1 MRNKG
6 LIIALTLIV
15 SVLCIYFLSFTMV
28 SRRVQQQAV
37 DYATRNGQTDQL
49 KRQHYLDSVWRAPVI
64 NVLGVDYTYKDV
76 RQSELGLGLDLKGGM
91 HVTLEVSPVE
101 IVRAM
106 SGNSKDV
113 NFNKAL
119 AQAQEA
125 QKTNASTPFTA
136 LFYQAYRDIAPN
148 DKLAR
153 IFANTTNKSRGID
166 INSTNE
172 KVIAAID
179 KEEEEAIDRSF
190 NILRTRVDKFGV
202 NQPNIQRVKGTG
214 RIQIEL
220 PGVDNPERIRKLLQ
234 GQAKLEFWEVWRTDE
249 FGPYF
254 NQLNEV
260 LNAKEAAE
268 KLNGTAAATPAA
280 ATTDSTATA
289 AATAGDSTSLASQ
302 LAKKDTKAT
311 AKADSANPAKQS
323 SVLAKL
329 FTMPGAL
336 GSNVRDTARVNSLMK
351 SPEVRA
357 VLPPNLTFLWGVKPE
372 LIEGQEYLQL
382 YAIRKAREAT
392 APLGGEVVADAR
404 QDYDQGGRPE
414 VSMQMNP
421 SGGSKWQKLTAANIG
436 RQVAIVLDDYV
447 YSAPVVQAEIAGG
460 NSSISGNFSIEEA
473 QDLAN
478 VLKAGKLPA
487 PTRIVEEAVVGPSLG
502 QEAINQGL
510 YSSLAGLVIIM
521 IFMAIYYG
529 KAGLVAD
536 LALLFNGFLILGVLA
551 QFGTALTLP
560 GIAGLVLTFGMAVDA
575 NVLIFERIREE
586 LNHGLSV
593 KDAINKGYARAFSA
607 IFDSNVTTMLIAVI
621 LGFFGTGPVQ
631 NFAITLGIGVLT
643 SFLSAVYVS
652 RIIIEWLTKGKETT
666 TISFSTPV
674 SRNLFKN
681 VNFDIVGK
689 RKLAYVASAAFIVL
703 GFVLMAV
710 QGGPNLGV
718 DFRGGRSYV
727 VDFSKPE
734 VASDVR
740 ESLAAD
746 FQGAGTEVK
755 TFGAENRLRITT
767 SYLAD
772 DESTAGDAKVQNAL
786 LNGLKKYGADNPKI
800 QSTSKVGATVA
811 DDIKRTSV
819 LSLGLT
825 LLGIFVYV
833 LFRFEKWQYSMAAVV
848 ALFHD
853 ALLVIAAFPIAR
865 LFGLNYEMD
874 QVFVA
879 AVLTIIGFSM
889 NDTVVIYDR
898 IREYLRENPH
908 LTFAQ
913 VVNPALNS
921 TFSRTMITFTTVFLV
936 VVVLYIFGGET
947 LRSFSFAMIVGIIF
961 GTYSSLF
968 IATPII
974 LDTYGR
980 KEARERGTTMSTEI
994 AAADAPTLSTTVH

>member
-6 LIIALTLIV
+6 LIIALTVIV
-15 SVLCIYFLSFTMV
+15 SALCAYFLFFTYI
-28 SRRVQQQAV
+28 SRGVQDKAV
-37 DYATRNGQTDQL
+37 AYATRGGKLDEPR
-49 KRQHYLDSVWRAPVI
+49 RQRYLDSVWRAPVF
-64 NVLGVDYTYKDV
+64 GPFTYREV

-106 SGNSKDV
+106 SGNSKDPA
-113 NFNKAL
+113 FNTAL
-119 AQAQEA
+119 TRAVEA
-125 QKTNASTPFTA
+125 QKTNSGTPFTA
-136 LFYQAYRDIAPN
+136 LFANAYREVAPSQP
-148 DKLAR
+148 LAK

-166 INSTNE
+166 INSSNE
-172 KVIAAID
+172 KVIGAID
-179 KEEEEAIDRSF
+179 KEVEEAIDRSF

-202 NQPNIQRVKGTG
+202 NQPSIQRVKGTG
-214 RIQIEL
+214 RLQIEL
-220 PGVDNPERIRKLLQ
+220 PGVDNPDRVRKLLQ
-234 GQAKLEFWEVWRTDE
+234 GQAKLEFWEVYPQQE
-249 FGPYF
+249 VGPF
-254 NQLNEV
+254 LAQLDQA
-260 LNAKEAAE
+260 LTAKEAAA
-268 KLNGTAAATPAA
+268 KATTTPAGTAGAAATP
-280 ATTDSTATA
+280 
-289 AATAGDSTSLASQ
+289 GDTTSLAAQ
-302 LAKKDTKAT
+302 LAKKTAGAKTDSAAT
-311 AKADSANPAKQS
+311 AKGG

-329 FTMPGAL
+329 LTMPGQL
-336 GSNVRDTARVNSLMK
+336 GVNVRDTARMNQILR
-351 SPEVRA
+351 SPEA
-357 VLPPNLTFLWGVKPE
+357 KGIFPPTMALLWDVKPTAVDK
-372 LIEGQEYLQL
+372 QEYLKL
-382 YAIRKAREAT
+382 HAIRKT
-392 APLGGEVVADAR
+392 LGGQAPVAGEVVSDAR
-404 QDYDQGGRPE
+404 MDYDQGGRPE
-414 VSMQMNP
+414 VSMSMTP
-421 SGGSKWQKLTAANIG
+421 TGAKKWQRMTAANIG

-447 YSAPVVQAEIAGG
+447 YSDPVVQGEIPGG
-460 NSSISGNFSIEEA
+460 NTQISGNFTIEEA

-521 IFMAIYYG
+521 IFMALYYG
-529 KAGLVAD
+529 RAGMVAD
-536 LALLFNGFLILGVLA
+536 VALLFNMFLILGVLA

-560 GIAGLVLTFGMAVDA
+560 GIAGLILVIGSSVDA

-586 LNHGLSV
+586 LNHGLPLH
-593 KDAINKGYARAFSA
+593 DAINKGYSRAFSA

-631 NFAITLGIGVLT
+631 SFAVTLGIGVLT
-643 SFLSAVYVS
+643 SFLSAVFVS
-652 RIIIEWLTKGKETT
+652 RLIIEWLVKGKETSKIT
-666 TISFSTPV
+666 FSTFL
-674 SRNLFKN
+674 SRNLFEN
-681 VNFDIVGK
+681 LNFDIVGK
-689 RKLAYVASAAFIVL
+689 RKIAYAVSTAFILL
-703 GFVLMAV
+703 GFGLMAY

-718 DFRGGRSYV
+718 DFQGGRAYV
-727 VDFSKPE
+727 VDFNKPM

-740 ESLAAD
+740 EAISPA
-746 FQGAGTEVK
+746 FQGAGLEVK
-755 TFGAENRLRITT
+755 QFGAPNRLRITT
-767 SYLAD
+767 GYLAN
-772 DESTAGDAKVQNAL
+772 DESVAADAKVRQAL
-786 LNGLKKYGADNPKI
+786 DNGLRQYASASPTVP
-800 QSTSKVGATVA
+800 STSKVGATIA

-825 LLGIFVYV
+825 LLGIFIYV

-865 LFGLNYEMD
+865 AFGLNYEMD
-874 QVFVA
+874 QIFVA
-879 AVLTIIGFSM
+879 AVLTVIGFSM

-898 IREYLRENPH
+898 IREYLRENPK

-974 LDTYGR
+974 LDTYGK
-980 KEARERGTTMSTEI
+980 KEIRER
-994 AAADAPTLSTTVH
+994 AAAGEDVTGLSGDAPKLSTATV

>member
-15 SVLCIYFLSFTMV
+15 SVLCIYFLTFTFV
-28 SRRVQQQAV
+28 SRGVQQKAV
-37 DYATRNGQTDQL
+37 VYGTRNGKLDERL
-49 KRQHYLDSVWRAPVI
+49 RQHYLDSVWRAPVF
-64 NVLGVDYTYKDV
+64 GSYTYRDV

-106 SGNSKDV
+106 SGNSKDPA
-113 NFNKAL
+113 FNTALTKAQDL
-119 AQAQEA
+119 
-125 QKTNASTPFTA
+125 QKSNPSTPFTA
-136 LFYQAYRDIAPN
+136 LFAQAYSSVSPDG
-148 DKLAR
+148 KLAR

-166 INSTNE
+166 INSTNA
-172 KVIAAID
+172 KVIGAID
-179 KEEEEAIDRSF
+179 KEVEEAIDRSF

-220 PGVDNPERIRKLLQ
+220 PGVDNPDRVRKLLQ
-234 GQAKLEFWEVWRTDE
+234 GQAKLEFWEVWRQDE
-249 FGPYF
+249 FGPF
-254 NQLNEV
+254 LAQLDQA
-260 LNAKEAAE
+260 LTAKEASE
-268 KLNGTAAATPAA
+268 KTTGTTA
-280 ATTDSTATA
+280 ATTATDTTNATA
-289 AATAGDSTSLASQ
+289 ATGDSTSLASQ
-302 LAKKDTKAT
+302 LSKKAPKDSAAKAT
-311 AKADSANPAKQS
+311 AAANKQGS
-323 SVLAKL
+323 PLARL
-329 FTMPGAL
+329 FTMPGTL
-336 GSNVRDTARVNSLMK
+336 GANVRDTARVNALMA
-351 SPEVRA
+351 SQEARA
-357 VLPPNLTFLWGVKPE
+357 VLPPNLTFLWDVKPKVM
-372 LIEGQEYLQL
+372 EGQEYLEL
-382 YAIRKAREAT
+382 YAIRKSREGA
-392 APLGGEVVADAR
+392 APMGGEVVSDAR

-421 SGGSKWQKLTAANIG
+421 SGAHKWQKLTGANIG
-436 RQVAIVLDDYV
+436 RQIAIVLDDNV
-447 YSAPVVQAEIAGG
+447 YSAPNVQSEIAGG
-460 NSSISGNFSIEEA
+460 NSSISGSFSIEEA

-521 IFMAIYYG
+521 IFMALYYG

-536 LALLFNGFLILGVLA
+536 VALLFNMFLILGVLA

-560 GIAGLVLTFGMAVDA
+560 GIAGMVLTIGMSVDA

-586 LNHGLSV
+586 LNHGLGV
-593 KDAINKGYARAFSA
+593 KDAINKGYARAFTA
-607 IFDSNVTTMLIAVI
+607 IFDSNVTTMLIAII

-631 NFAITLGIGVLT
+631 SFAITLGIGVLT

-652 RIIIEWLTKGKETT
+652 RLIIEWLTKGKETT
-666 TISFSTPV
+666 SISFSTPL
-674 SRNLFKN
+674 SRGLFQNL
-681 VNFDIVGK
+681 NFDIVGK
-689 RKLAYVASAAFIVL
+689 RKIAYVFSAAVIVL

-727 VDFSKPE
+727 VDFNKAE

-740 ESLAAD
+740 ESLADD
-746 FQGAGTEVK
+746 FKGAGTEVK
-755 TFGAENRLRITT
+755 TFGAPNRLRITT
-767 SYLAD
+767 GYLAE
-772 DESTAGDAKVQNAL
+772 DESVTADKQVEQAL
-786 LNGLKKYGADNPKI
+786 LTGLKQYGADNPQI
-800 QSTSKVGATVA
+800 RSTSKVGATIA
-811 DDIKRTSV
+811 DDIKKTSV
-819 LSLGLT
+819 LSLALT

-833 LFRFEKWQYSMAAVV
+833 LFRFEKWQYSMAAVI

-879 AVLTIIGFSM
+879 AVLTVIGLSM

-898 IREYLRENPH
+898 IREYLRENPN

-936 VVVLYIFGGET
+936 VLVLYIFGGET
-947 LRSFSFAMIVGIIF
+947 LRSFSFSMLIGIIF

-980 KEARERGTTMSTEI
+980 KEARERGTTASTTI
-994 AAADAPTLSTTVH
+994 TDAEAPKLSTAVK